1 MHNFKELNVWQKAR
15 AFSKSIYS
23 LTSDFPKVE
32 QFGVVS
38 QLRRASVS
46 ISSNIAEG
54 SGRGSDKDMCRFLD
68 IALGSA
74 FEVESLLY
82 LALDLGYIN
91 QDDFDNL
98 NSQVLEIG
106 KMLSSLNQCLVKRQ
120 PSNI

>member
-15 AFSKSIYS
+15 AFSKSIYA
-23 LTSDFPKVE
+23 LTSSFPKEE

-38 QLRRASVS
+38 QLRRASIS

-82 LALDLGYIN
+82 LVLDLGYIN
-91 QDDFDNL
+91 QADFDNL

>member
-91 QDDFDNL
+91 QNDFDNL

-120 PSNI
+120 QSNI

>member
-15 AFSKSIYS
+15 AFSKSIYA
-23 LTSDFPKVE
+23 LTSTFPKE
-32 QFGVVS
+32 ELFGIVS
-38 QLRRASVS
+38 QLRRASIS

-91 QDDFDNL
+91 QADFDNL
-98 NSQVLEIG
+98 NCQILEIG
-106 KMLSSLNQCLVKRQ
+106 KMLSSLNLGLAKRQ
-120 PSNI
+120 QSNI